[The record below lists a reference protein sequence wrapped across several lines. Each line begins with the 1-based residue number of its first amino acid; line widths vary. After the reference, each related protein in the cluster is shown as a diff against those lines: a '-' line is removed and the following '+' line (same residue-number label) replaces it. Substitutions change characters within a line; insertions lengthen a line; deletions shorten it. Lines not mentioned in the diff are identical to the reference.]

1 MKYFAYGSNM
11 DKERMLERELN
22 FTSRQFAKL
31 PGYKLMFNKISQKQG
46 MVSNIEQSNSDFI
59 EGVLYEFPDSD
70 ISKLDKAEG
79 YPNHYDRIKVTVL
92 TKDGTQTEATTY
104 IAKQDKIINGL
115 HPTKKY
121 LNHLL
126 AGKDILSKEYF
137 DKLSNTQTSD

>member
-1 MKYFAYGSNM
+1 
-11 DKERMLERELN
+11 MLERELN

-31 PGYKLMFNKISQKQG
+31 HGYKLMFNKVSQKQG
-46 MVSNIEQSNSDFI
+46 MVSNIEQSNLDFI
-59 EGVLYEFPDSD
+59 EGVLYEFPDNE
-70 ISKLDKAEG
+70 ISKLDEAEG
-79 YPNHYDRIKVTVL
+79 YPNHYDRIKVTVV

-104 IAKQDKIINGL
+104 IAKEDQIINGV

-126 AGKDILSKEYF
+126 AGKDILSKDYF

>member
-31 PGYKLMFNKISQKQG
+31 YGYKLMFNKISKKQG

-79 YPNHYDRIKVTVL
+79 YPNHYDRIKVTLV

-104 IAKQDKIINGL
+104 IAKQDKIVNGL

-121 LNHLL
+121 LKHLL

>member
-1 MKYFAYGSNM
+1 
-11 DKERMLERELN
+11 
-22 FTSRQFAKL
+22 
-31 PGYKLMFNKISQKQG
+31 MFNKKSQKQG

-79 YPNHYDRIKVTVL
+79 YPNHYDRIKVTVV

-104 IAKQDKIINGL
+104 TAKQDKIVNGL
-115 HPTKKY
+115 QPTKKH

-126 AGKDILSKEYF
+126 AGEDIISKEYF
-137 DKLSNTQTSD
+137 DKLSNTQPSD